1 MLYALKSQDTLIN
14 KFKGYEI
21 EEEQAAKNRYCGI
34 IINHDIDLIIP
45 KYSSRSSGPFHW

>member
-21 EEEQAAKNRYCGI
+21 EEEQAAKI
-34 IINHDIDLIIP
+34 DIVGSLSTMILT
-45 KYSSRSSGPFHW
+45 